1 MKKTSKR
8 VLSALTVCLFI
19 SLNLSTTILAQP
31 ISNDRITINEEIS
44 INERFF
50 PDENFLNYIKTSNF
64 DLNQDGKL
72 NQEEIAKVTY
82 IYVNMKQIKSLK
94 GIEYFTNLKYLYAE
108 MNYIETLDISKNTNL
123 VGVYC
128 SNNKLTS
135 IKLPNQ
141 DENNTLERL
150 EIFANSLTE
159 LDLHN
164 LKALKVLWVNDNK
177 LTNLDL
183 SDNLLDEGNWVIA
196 SDNFMEK
203 ITLPNNGKDY
213 EWKTSL
219 ASQLYPRDKSVG
231 YKVQWYL
238 NEEKTQILDP
248 NTTPTIKCL
257 GQTLYA
263 EYVPITYTIQFR
275 PGSGNGKIKTQQF
288 QYGTSQKLLKNEFT
302 KSDYQFAG
310 WKDDK
315 GKIYADEA
323 EIINLTSTE
332 GKTIELTAMWKEKD
346 YTGEKYTINL
356 YDGESLVKS
365 IEGTY
370 GSEIDI
376 PKNELEKE
384 GFNFLGWNYG
394 NGDYSIYSD
403 GGRILITHP
412 DQLNGDESFNLYSVW
427 KKKEF
432 VVNFIDGQNNSKEII
447 QYNDKVNFP
456 ETPTKVGYTFEG
468 WVTDSGEEWN
478 EQKSITANID
488 LYAKYAPIKYYISF
502 DGNGADNDEAMINTK
517 LEMNYSKQAVLP
529 KNEYKKKFYTLE
541 GWSTS
546 QNGNVEFVDNDVVYE
561 LTTENNKNITL
572 YAVWKRNDST
582 ITITNESLDKIYDG
596 NIVSNPS
603 VEKTGSVNEVVFTW
617 YQMIDSQWKELES
630 APANVGRYK
639 VVARVAEDD
648 NYYGASTE
656 KEFIIEKGNS
666 TVTITN
672 DSLNKT
678 YDGKKVSNPSV
689 DKSGNNNEVIFT
701 WYEKDGDNWN
711 ELSAAPTNAGSYKVV
726 ASVVEDTNYK
736 GASDELYFEIEKAI
750 PTYTVPTGLNAIY
763 GSTLNDIKLPEGF
776 TWKENSSTY
785 VGNVGTNTFK
795 LIYTPEDTVNYEVIK
810 DIEVKVN
817 VVQATNQWIIEPS
830 IQGWLHGVEN
840 NEPIAESEF
849 GEVVFMY
856 SNTKNGT
863 YTNTVPTEVGKWYMK
878 ATVEGNENYTGL
890 EKIVSFVIEK
900 SEVAV
905 NDISISNGNTET
917 NNFKYGD
924 KIVIKVKLELVPESI
939 ISKLRAKILKN
950 KEVALF
956 ANGVQVTESQLAV
969 NGQELTFVYDTTKG
983 IINPTGEILLTVEYI
998 GNDNPGKA
1006 IANLKITLDKKDVES
1021 EDIKVPEINEGVNLD
1036 NLEIKDGDTV
1046 LKLGVDYDI
1055 TTTQNGDSI
1064 TVMIIFKGNYS
1075 GTITKTYK
1083 VENKDQ
1089 SSEVNKPEIDS
1100 DIDSNKENTTVTD
1113 STNSTEDLNE
1123 GNTSVTDNTN
1133 SNVNSNEVNTP
1144 LINSTNSEIDSNKEN
1159 TSVTDSK
1166 DRNLNSDKGS
1176 TSVTDNT
1183 NSNIDSKEEHK
1194 SVANGIEAEEST
1206 NIVLWGGIIA
1216 LVAGIVAFIIGKKVK
1231 RN

>member
-1 MKKTSKR
+1 MKKRSKR
-8 VLSALTVCLFI
+8 ILSALTVCLFI

-31 ISNDRITINEEIS
+31 ISNDEIATNEEIS
-44 INERFF
+44 INEEFF

-72 NQEEIAKVTY
+72 NQEEIKKVTY
-82 IYVNMKQIKSLK
+82 IYVNMKQINSLK
-94 GIEYFTNLKYLYAE
+94 GIEYFKNLKYLYAE

-141 DENNTLERL
+141 EENNTLERL

-183 SDNLLDEGNWVIA
+183 SDNPLDEGNWVIA

-203 ITLPNNGKDY
+203 IILPNNGKDY

-248 NTTPTIKCL
+248 NTTPIIKCL

-275 PGSGNGKIKTQQF
+275 PGSGTGEIKTQQF
-288 QYGTSQKLLKNEFT
+288 KYDISQKLLKNEFT

-310 WKDDK
+310 WKDSK
-315 GKIYADEA
+315 GKIYEDEA

-370 GSEIDI
+370 GSGIEI

-384 GFNFLGWNYG
+384 GFDFLGWNYG

-412 DQLNGDESFNLYSVW
+412 DQLNEDGAFNLYSVW

-432 VVNFIDGQNNSKEII
+432 IVNFIDGQNSSKEVI

-456 ETPTKVGYTFEG
+456 ESPTKVGYTFEG

-561 LTTENNKNITL
+561 LTTENNKNVTL

-582 ITITNESLDKIYDG
+582 ITITDESLDKIYDG

-630 APANVGRYK
+630 APTNVGRYK

-648 NYYGASTE
+648 NY
-656 KEFIIEKGNS
+656 N
-666 TVTITN
+666 
-672 DSLNKT
+672 
-678 YDGKKVSNPSV
+678 
-689 DKSGNNNEVIFT
+689 
-701 WYEKDGDNWN
+701 
-711 ELSAAPTNAGSYKVV
+711 
-726 ASVVEDTNYK
+726 

-763 GSTLNDIKLPEGF
+763 GSTLNDIKLPNGF

-785 VGNVGTNTFK
+785 VGNAGVNTFK
-795 LIYTPEDTVNYEVIK
+795 LIYTPEDTVNYEVIE

-830 IQGWLHGVEN
+830 IKGWLHGVEN
-840 NEPIAESEF
+840 NEPIAESAF

-863 YTNTVPTEVGKWYMK
+863 YTNTIPTEVGKWYMK

-924 KIVIKVKLELVPESI
+924 KIVIKVKVEFVPESI
-939 ISKLRAKILKN
+939 ISKLREKILGDRK
-950 KEVALF
+950 VALF
-956 ANGVQVTESQLAV
+956 ANGTQVTEPQVAV
-969 NGQELTFVYDTTKG
+969 SGEELTFVYDTTKG
-983 IINPTGEILLTVEYI
+983 LINPTGEILLTVEYI
-998 GNDNPGKA
+998 GNADAGKA

-1021 EDIKVPEINEGVNLD
+1021 EDIKVPEINEDVNLD

-1055 TTTQNGDSI
+1055 TTTQNGD
-1064 TVMIIFKGNYS
+1064 TVNVMIIFKGNYS

-1083 VENKDQ
+1083 LENKDQ
-1089 SSEVNKPEIDS
+1089 SSEINKPEIDS
-1100 DIDSNKENTTVTD
+1100 EIDSNKENTTVTD
-1113 STNSTEDLNE
+1113 STNSNSNSNE
-1123 GNTSVTDNTN
+1123 GNTSVTDSTN
-1133 SNVNSNEVNTP
+1133 SNANSNEVNTP
-1144 LINSTNSEIDSNKEN
+1144 LINITNSDIDSNKEN
-1159 TSVTDSK
+1159 TSVTYSK

-1176 TSVTDNT
+1176 TSETDKT

-1216 LVAGIVAFIIGKKVK
+1216 LVAGILAFIIGKKVK